1 MTNSLCN
8 YRYNFFSWI
17 VQICVKCPLSWE
29 PTLPIPRLIKHSIA
43 NHTKGCTHRNM
54 YLPNIS
60 TQIFQPGQTMEIM
73 ETKSRLCNSHCRRDG
88 ISLLF
93 CHFWIQ
99 NQFITRS
106 VQNQLVRRRKL
117 SDWSTI
123 DNSPFSSEPQSP
135 DCDCDSF
142 WEHVVNLTE
151 CLKHIHTTIYL
162 CTPKQR
168 AQFL

>member
-1 MTNSLCN
+1 M
-8 YRYNFFSWI
+8 

-106 VQNQLVRRRKL
+106 VQNQLDRRRKL

>member
-1 MTNSLCN
+1 
-8 YRYNFFSWI
+8 
-17 VQICVKCPLSWE
+17 
-29 PTLPIPRLIKHSIA
+29 
-43 NHTKGCTHRNM
+43 M

-106 VQNQLVRRRKL
+106 VQNQLDQRGKL

-123 DNSPFSSEPQSP
+123 DNSPFSSEPQSR
-135 DCDCDSF
+135 DRDSF
-142 WEHVVNLTE
+142 WEPVVSLTE
-151 CLKHIHTTIYL
+151 WLKHSYTGNKELNSFKSQQVRIKDTMQTL
-162 CTPKQR
+162 DRVANKNWGFPLTFSLVWNNSSCPFGGTPSLGHEKKPMR
-168 AQFL
+168 L